1 MREGSRKHRGEKKES
16 EGFGKHTSLHYSLAA
31 ITIFTQQQWR
41 VGPCRATSHYQQDRR
56 KRGGSWEGG
65 GGGAASVMAPV
76 RSRGPYGPFP
86 RCTLQPQNVSAV
98 CLFQDLYRYKTEGC
112 LFIFL
117 PLGGNLDRHSTR
129 GHAVASI

>member
-1 MREGSRKHRGEKKES
+1 MEERKKRERGIWKTHFITLLSCCNYNIYTATMEGRPLQSNFSLSTRQEKE
-16 EGFGKHTSLHYSLAA
+16 E
-31 ITIFTQQQWR
+31 
-41 VGPCRATSHYQQDRR
+41 
-56 KRGGSWEGG
+56 GSWEGG
-65 GGGAASVMAPV
+65 GGGGGVASVMAPV
-76 RSRGPYGPFP
+76 RRRGPYGPFP

-117 PLGGNLDRHSTR
+117 PLGGNLDRHSTQ